1 MFGFLFH
8 DRGEEFV
15 LCNVKNGMEGTWRDN
30 KWTAPAPA
38 SHGVCFL
45 NDDNDLDRVDL

>member
-1 MFGFLFH
+1 VFGFLFH
-8 DRGEEFV
+8 DSRGEEFV

-38 SHGVCFL
+38 PASFSRSRGMFL
-45 NDDNDLDRVDL
+45 K